1 MRENIKTTK
10 SVGVYLLALES
21 MNEKLSRKAKVA
33 SEKKEKKRENVQ
45 GALNGEHIHS
55 ACVCKRLLYTF

>member
-1 MRENIKTTK
+1 MCENIKTTK

-33 SEKKEKKRENVQ
+33 SEKKKKKKKMFR
-45 GALNGEHIHS
+45 AL
-55 ACVCKRLLYTF
+55 